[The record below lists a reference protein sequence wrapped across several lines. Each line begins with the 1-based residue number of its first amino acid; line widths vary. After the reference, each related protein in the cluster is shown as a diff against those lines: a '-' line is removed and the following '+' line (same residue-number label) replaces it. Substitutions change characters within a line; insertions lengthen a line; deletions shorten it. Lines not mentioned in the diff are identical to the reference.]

1 MSNKNDKNKKE
12 DNNEIEN
19 DEEEDYSGDDCEA
32 IEAEIRAEKEKEFQV
47 VLAQQ
52 KAIEQ
57 KCDELVNLLK
67 DYEGSKSDIT
77 LMCCFEL
84 VNYGSYNHFEALGIV
99 SELGHRYREVSQEVM
114 QEMHEDECDECGE
127 THDMSEPDIGQRK
140 PKEKKKVEWN

>member
-1 MSNKNDKNKKE
+1 MSNKKDKNKNENE
-12 DNNEIEN
+12 DI
-19 DEEEDYSGDDCEA
+19 DEEDYSGDDCEA

-57 KCDELVNLLK
+57 KCDELVSLLK

-127 THDMSEPDIGQRK
+127 AHDMSDYEPNIGQRK
-140 PKEKKKVEWN
+140 PREKKKVEWN